1 MAKSI
6 GERTK
11 QEANAKKARF
21 VDSNL
26 HAETQG
32 MGVDIDLATGKPLKM
47 GNIRRNKRVDKKA
60 HQAEHI
66 EAMQDASDSQNKDRV
81 TWNRVESISII
92 GLLADDDSDIDEM
105 MDRLSALRE
114 QIPDLFDIHDENL
127 FDKLVNVA
135 VPEHYVD
142 LFKTL
147 FEEQQKKYKMVFN
160 GE

>member
-60 HQAEHI
+60 HI
-66 EAMQDASDSQNKDRV
+66 EERKDAMNDANNPENKA
-81 TWNRVESISII
+81 TWNHVESISII

-135 VPEHYVD
+135 VPEKYVD
-142 LFKTL
+142 VFKTL